1 MAFLSIAQPL
11 AICQPIFIIVFFY
24 FNFFEKS
31 IAYFKIKAHSV
42 FNERVKEK
50 PP

>member
-24 FNFFEKS
+24 FNFFLKKVLHFS
-31 IAYFKIKAHSV
+31 K
-42 FNERVKEK
+42 
-50 PP
+50 